1 MIAVRARLVPR
12 SKSLI
17 ERTSVYC
24 DKLMVIQESISAQ
37 WGTGRNGE
45 EEEKMETGKGRWTR
59 TSPCVL
65 HATILAEIRETE
77 MDGRTDGDPNSQ
89 MYEWRIER
97 LSPRD
102 ISVRG
107 VSVCVANQRGHC
119 EFELPNFSGRV
130 INPYRPSPLGV
141 YYAESQQ
148 VVRFNSA
155 T

>member
-37 WGTGRNGE
+37 WGTGRKRRRGE
-45 EEEKMETGKGRWTR
+45 RKKTGKEKTDTYISLRM
-59 TSPCVL
+59 
-65 HATILAEIRETE
+65 HATILAGMRERRRQT
-77 MDGRTDGDPNSQ
+77 DGRTESRTSQ
-89 MYEWRIER
+89 TYKWRIEG

-102 ISVRG
+102 ICQRSLW
-107 VSVCVANQRGHC
+107 VANQKGYC
-119 EFELPNFSGRV
+119 KLPNFSGRV
-130 INPYRPSPLGV
+130 INPYRPSPRGV